1 MQRIIRR
8 FATEVSTFKQFYPWN
23 GVTDL
28 TSYTC
33 IIKSSITKQNVCLY
47 NKSFQCTCLE
57 LKTRH
62 LKLTRRHTVNREEQM
77 PQPLLTFG
85 IQNRIYF
92 LLCSP
97 HCTVWDTWQ
106 PMHHLSYQYWS
117 TPRLFPCVFSAISNA
132 IHGGFIINIKH

>member
-1 MQRIIRR
+1 MQRIIIYVGLRPR
-8 FATEVSTFKQFYPWN
+8 TFKQFYPWN

-33 IIKSSITKQNVCLY
+33 ILKSSITKQNVCLY

-62 LKLTRRHTVNREEQM
+62 LKLTRRHTVNRKTDICWNKCPSPIM
-77 PQPLLTFG
+77 TFG

-117 TPRLFPCVFSAISNA
+117 TPRLFPCVFSAISNTRRFY
-132 IHGGFIINIKH
+132 H